1 MTNTM
6 TTTATLPRT
15 SYDVAL
21 LAAEA
26 ADDRKAGDMVLL
38 DISEVSY
45 LADYL
50 LIVSGYS
57 NAQLRAISQSVQDKI
72 EETYN
77 LLPMSAEGESKG
89 SWVLID
95 YGDVIV
101 HVMAPESREF
111 YNLEAFWSHGQQ
123 VALPHYAESETDH

>member
-1 MTNTM
+1 M
-6 TTTATLPRT
+6 TATLPRT
-15 SYDVAL
+15 SHDIAL
-21 LAAEA
+21 LAAAA

-38 DISEVSY
+38 DIGEVSY

-57 NAQLRAISQSVQDKI
+57 NAQLRAISQSIQEKI
-72 EETYN
+72 KDTYG
-77 LLPMSAEGESKG
+77 LYPMSAEGESQG

-123 VALPHYAESETDH
+123 VALPDFTQA